1 MNHAKRRK
9 EDEKRE
15 KRQSRYQFM
24 AENKRMGRKL
34 PSKLEDYT
42 GTSRIIG
49 KDAIQ
54 IITIKSIMHA
64 SNNKLL
70 YLCVYL

>member
-1 MNHAKRRK
+1 
-9 EDEKRE
+9 
-15 KRQSRYQFM
+15 M